1 MDTFINQQCPKS
13 MEDIIKAIENATRE
27 GEKWVIFVLNSYYK
41 EFLKLAEKML
51 WQVTIKYSPQIS
63 QLRWMNIYKWNINYI
78 FIKSVSL
85 FENNQVNKVYILQK
99 WELIVLDEKF
109 LDFYKRENGRIK
121 NWDWR

>member
-1 MDTFINQQCPKS
+1 

-51 WQVTIKYSPQIS
+51 WQVTIKYSWEIS

>member
-41 EFLKLAEKML
+41 EFLKLAEEML

-121 NWDWR
+121 NWNWR

>member
-1 MDTFINQQCPKS
+1 MINQQCPKS

-63 QLRWMNIYKWNINYI
+63 QLRWMNIYKWDIPYI
-78 FIKSVSL
+78 FTTSFMLLKT
-85 FENNQVNKVYILQK
+85 NQVNKVYILQK

-121 NWDWR
+121 NWNWR

>member
-121 NWDWR
+121 NWNWR